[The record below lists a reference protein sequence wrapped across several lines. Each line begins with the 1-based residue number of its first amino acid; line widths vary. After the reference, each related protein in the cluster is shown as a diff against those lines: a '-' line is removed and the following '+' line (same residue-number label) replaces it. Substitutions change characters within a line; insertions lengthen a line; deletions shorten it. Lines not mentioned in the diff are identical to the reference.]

1 MVDSCTGVVLSS
13 GEEDGASG
21 HSGAEAGV
29 LEEEAST
36 INVSI

>member
-1 MVDSCTGVVLSS
+1 MVDSCTDVVL
-13 GEEDGASG
+13 EDGASG